1 MLADRPY
8 MPDYGIRPPDA
19 GTGLLPWS
27 WAVQRLTSARHYW
40 VGTVGQDGRPH
51 TSPVWAVWHG
61 ERVVFSCGNRSR
73 KARDLDA
80 RPHCTV
86 ATDDARNPV
95 VVEGVAERITDRDA
109 GRTPTAGGS
118 ASVAAVEAVRLAMV
132 AKYDYEMTL
141 DFLLANALFAVRPVK
156 VLGLVED
163 DFTGS
168 PTRWVLETD

>member
-1 MLADRPY
+1 MQADRPY
-8 MPDYGIRPPDA
+8 MPDYGIRPPDS

-27 WAVQRLTSARHYW
+27 WAVERLVSARHYW
-40 VGTVGQDGRPH
+40 VGTVGPDGRPH
-51 TSPVWAVWHG
+51 TSPVWALWHG

-95 VVEGVAERITDRDA
+95 VVEGVADRVTGRDA
-109 GRTPTAGGS
+109 TES
-118 ASVAAVEAVRLAMV
+118 VRLAMV
-132 AKYDYEMTL
+132 AKYDYELTL

-168 PTRWVLETD
+168 PTRWVPDAD